1 VVTVLEKIDGVMTGV
16 GRWLAFSLA
25 VASIYVAGPFP
36 LVDEGLRL
44 GGGIAVAVVIILLH
58 NPLAHKFSAAPRNIK
73 GLLWLFDL
81 ILLAAFLYTV
91 DHFFK
96 TYEGFW
102 DGIFMLSEAE
112 LATGLLGVLVL
123 LEAVRRTFGPILPT
137 ICGLAI
143 IYAMYGGGMP
153 GVLGHTGFGLEDTLT
168 AVWFSFDGV
177 YGRVTGLVSSIV
189 LVFITF
195 GAVLEATG
203 ASAILLKLATA
214 ATAKI
219 RGGTAHAAI
228 VASAL
233 FGTISG
239 SPVANVVG
247 TGVFTIPMIKRQGFS
262 GTFAGAVEASASSAG
277 QFTPPI
283 MGAVAFIMAELIG
296 QPYFVVAIAAALPA
310 AFFYFSLFASV
321 YAEAVR
327 LGIEPV
333 PLAERP
339 VVTHD
344 DWVESLRF
352 IVPLVTVVAV
362 LFMGRSPA
370 MAGFTAIVSGLG
382 IAVAI
387 DILNPTKRANLKTY
401 PARLLAAMK
410 RGGAACGQIL
420 VAVGSIGIV
429 IAVVKL
435 TGVAGNFG
443 GLVQNMAEGSLFYAL
458 VITALAC
465 LMLGLGLPTVPAYL
479 FIVLFVG
486 PVIQNLGVDIL
497 LVHLFVL
504 YFGVLSNVTPP
515 VAIAAYAAAPIA
527 GANPMATGFMA
538 MKIAFVGFLIPF
550 VMIYNPSLSLMV
562 GFDWPSFLWIMARL
576 PVAVWL
582 IATAFIGCD
591 QRSLSGPERL
601 IRAFVAVV
609 CLIDFPI
616 AQTGG
621 LVVGLGMIV
630 LHRLSRRTAEV

>member
-1 VVTVLEKIDGVMTGV
+1 MTGI
-16 GRWLAFSLA
+16 GRWLAFGLA

-44 GGGIAVAVVIILLH
+44 GGGVAVAVVIILLH
-58 NPLAHKFSAAPRNIK
+58 NPLAHKFDNAPRNIK
-73 GLLWLFDL
+73 GLLWLVDL
-81 ILLAAFLYTV
+81 ILLCGFLYTV

-143 IYAMYGGGMP
+143 IYAMYGGGLP

-214 ATAKI
+214 ATARI

-296 QPYFVVAIAAALPA
+296 QPYYVVAVAAALPA

-339 VVTHD
+339 IVTRD
-344 DWVESLRF
+344 DWIESLRF
-352 IVPLVTVVAV
+352 VVPLVTVVAV

-370 MAGFTAIVSGLG
+370 MAGFTAIVTGLG
-382 IAVAI
+382 IALLI
-387 DILNPTKRANLKTY
+387 DVLSPTKCANLKTF
-401 PARLLAAMK
+401 PARLLVAMK

-443 GLVQNMAEGSLFYAL
+443 GLVQSMAEGSLFFAL
-458 VITALAC
+458 GITALAC

-497 LVHLFVL
+497 LVHLFVV

-527 GANPMATGFMA
+527 GANPMATGFQA

-562 GFDWPSFLWIMARL
+562 GFDWPAFLWIMARL
-576 PVAVWL
+576 PIAVWL

-591 QRSLSGPERL
+591 SRGLSGPERL
-601 IRAFVAVV
+601 IRAVVAVV

-621 LVVGLGMIV
+621 LVVGLGLIV
-630 LHRLSRRTAEV
+630 LHRLSRRTAEFQKQKSQ